1 MQQRGGVTETCLN
14 EQEVSW
20 LSSSDWETS
29 FCAAEPR
36 TLAVGSAQ
44 SSRGARRVAGH
55 QRQHHRQTFDSPTH
69 SHLWSP
75 RPYIA
80 MDEPPRKRRKTSSPV
95 PPPSS
100 PLRKPPR
107 RPSFASPTKASLAR
121 NYPNLLPT
129 RTSPRQDTHARGQQT
144 LELSVDGAGPSPKD
158 VEASSKRPPR
168 AFGALRR
175 SPLAEAPSVQQ
186 NQLIRPAEEALDTE
200 GQEKGTEKPP
210 LDPVLE
216 KKKQERAR
224 LQREVEEL
232 EAHVSRCT
240 DEIQAEQQRAADVAL
255 PHAKRADLM

>member
-1 MQQRGGVTETCLN
+1 
-14 EQEVSW
+14 
-20 LSSSDWETS
+20 
-29 FCAAEPR
+29 
-36 TLAVGSAQ
+36 
-44 SSRGARRVAGH
+44 
-55 QRQHHRQTFDSPTH
+55 
-69 SHLWSP
+69 
-75 RPYIA
+75 

-95 PPPSS
+95 RPPSS

-129 RTSPRQDTHARGQQT
+129 RTSPRQDSRAGGQQAP
-144 LELSVDGAGPSPKD
+144 ELFVDGAGQE
-158 VEASSKRPPR
+158 VEESSKRPPR
-168 AFGALRR
+168 AFSAPRR

-186 NQLIRPAEEALDTE
+186 NQLSRPAEEALDTE
-200 GQEKGTEKPP
+200 GQQKGVKKPT

-240 DEIQAEQQRAADVAL
+240 DEIQAEQKRAADVAL
-255 PHAKRADLM
+255 SHAQRANLM

>member
-1 MQQRGGVTETCLN
+1 MLERARSVM
-14 EQEVSW
+14 SW

-36 TLAVGSAQ
+36 TLAVRLRASEA
-44 SSRGARRVAGH
+44 RGASRDITVNIAAKH
-55 QRQHHRQTFDSPTH
+55 SIAQRIYTSTF
-69 SHLWSP
+69 P
-75 RPYIA
+75 RSYIA

-95 PPPSS
+95 RPPSS

-129 RTSPRQDTHARGQQT
+129 RTSPRQDIRARGQQAP
-144 LELSVDGAGPSPKD
+144 ELFVDGAGQD
-158 VEASSKRPPR
+158 VEESSKRPSR
-168 AFGALRR
+168 AFSAPRR
-175 SPLAEAPSVQQ
+175 SPLAEALNVQQ
-186 NQLIRPAEEALDTE
+186 NQLSRPVEEALDTE
-200 GQEKGTEKPP
+200 GQKRGTEKHP

-216 KKKQERAR
+216 KKKKERAR

-240 DEIQAEQQRAADVAL
+240 NEIQAEQKRASDVAL
-255 PHAKRADLM
+255 PHAQRADLM

>member
-1 MQQRGGVTETCLN
+1 
-14 EQEVSW
+14 
-20 LSSSDWETS
+20 
-29 FCAAEPR
+29 
-36 TLAVGSAQ
+36 
-44 SSRGARRVAGH
+44 
-55 QRQHHRQTFDSPTH
+55 
-69 SHLWSP
+69 
-75 RPYIA
+75 

-95 PPPSS
+95 RPPSS

-129 RTSPRQDTHARGQQT
+129 RTTPRQETRARGQQA

-158 VEASSKRPPR
+158 VEKSSKRPPR
-168 AFGALRR
+168 ASSAPRR
-175 SPLAEAPSVQQ
+175 SPLPEASGVQQ
-186 NQLIRPAEEALDTE
+186 NQLDRPAEEALDTE
-200 GQEKGTEKPP
+200 GHKKGTEKPS

-240 DEIQAEQQRAADVAL
+240 SEIQAEQQRAADAAL
-255 PHAKRADLM
+255 SHAQRAGLM

>member
-1 MQQRGGVTETCLN
+1 
-14 EQEVSW
+14 VSW

-44 SSRGARRVAGH
+44 SSDARGASRDMSVNITAKH
-55 QRQHHRQTFDSPTH
+55 SIAQRIHTSRF
-69 SHLWSP
+69 P

-129 RTSPRQDTHARGQQT
+129 RTSPRQDSYARGQRA

-158 VEASSKRPPR
+158 VEESSKRPPR
-168 AFGALRR
+168 AFSAPRR

-186 NQLIRPAEEALDTE
+186 NQLSRPAGPRNPHWTLCSRTRSKKGHGYNVRWRNWKRTCRDVPRRFRPNNK
-200 GQEKGTEKPP
+200 GQPMS
-210 LDPVLE
+210 L
-216 KKKQERAR
+216 
-224 LQREVEEL
+224 
-232 EAHVSRCT
+232 C
-240 DEIQAEQQRAADVAL
+240 
-255 PHAKRADLM
+255 LMRSAQILCEYLC